1 MRRRLARVPAP
12 RSGFAGFRFPPEVI
26 MVAVRWYL
34 RFGLSYRDVEELLAE
49 RGIEVDHVSIFRW
62 VQRFTPLLIDAA
74 RPCRHLTGDRWFVDE
89 TYVKI
94 AGRWFYLYRALDQ
107 FGQVIDVV
115 VAEKRDMAATRRFF
129 TRALEHGP
137 SPTEVTTDHAAAY
150 PRVLDE
156 LVPAACHVTEQ
167 YANNAIETDHGRL
180 KSRLR
185 PMRGL
190 KQLRCAQVISAG
202 HAFLQNIRRS
212 HYELGTE
219 EVENLRVLAAFDEL
233 ALAI

>member
-1 MRRRLARVPAP
+1 
-12 RSGFAGFRFPPEVI
+12 
-26 MVAVRWYL
+26 
-34 RFGLSYRDVEELLAE
+34 VEELLAE
-49 RGIEVDHVSIFRW
+49 RGIKVDHMTVYRW

-74 RPCRHLTGDRWFVDE
+74 RPCRHVTGNRWFVDE

-94 AGRWFYLYRALDQ
+94 AGRWVYLYRAIDQ
-107 FGQVIDVV
+107 NSQVIDVLV
-115 VAEKRDMAATRRFF
+115 SKKRDIAATRQFF

-137 SPTEVTTDHAAAY
+137 SPTEVTTDRAAAY

-156 LVPAACHVTEQ
+156 LVPTACHVTEQ
-167 YANNAIETDHGRL
+167 YANNAIEADHGRL

-190 KQLRCAQVISAG
+190 TQLRCARVISAG
-202 HAFLQNIRRS
+202 HAFIQNIRRG

-219 EVENLRVLAAFDEL
+219 EVVNRRVPATFGEL